1 MPPTTPT
8 DRRQLSR
15 RSLFRGAG
23 ALGLGVGLTSLLN
36 ACGVASPGGGG
47 GGTAGGTLTV
57 GTDATSGVFDPAF
70 YTTLGDWMV
79 VDSVCRGLT
88 FCDFTDPEPRPEL
101 AESWT
106 VSEDGLTYEFA
117 LRQGVTFHD
126 GTTFTSADVLASLN
140 RQLNADDPTLPD
152 GASRPFQSL
161 GRNLV
166 SLDAPD
172 ERTVRIVLHGPDGTL
187 LARLSDIGARVI
199 SKAAL
204 DRHGADIGKNL
215 VGTGPFRLTA
225 ATAGQSVTL
234 EAFDGFTG
242 GRPPVDRVVMQ
253 QVQDSSTMIGSLI
266 SGAVSV
272 TQFTPYSAVGQ
283 LRANDAVTVHDTPYC
298 YDAMLLMD
306 VRRPALAE
314 LGVRRAINLAIDRQ
328 AILDQA
334 FFGVGTLPAGY
345 AVPPSMPGHDPS
357 LADLSRTDVAEAR
370 RLIEAAGA
378 VGREVRLMAASD
390 TWHPRAAQVIAQN
403 LTDIGLRVVSDSVD
417 PAAFFSRVMDTDDP
431 YHEIIVWERNSYVP
445 DPDNT
450 VGNMAVPRGVY
461 GSSATGFDTL
471 PGTARFTEDTVAAR
485 NMPIGPERTAAYSAI
500 QRRWAE
506 DFMVLSMLVHSTN
519 LVVTG
524 ASVSGVNVNALSTH
538 RCFLDDASVSGA

>member
-8 DRRQLSR
+8 DRHLSR
-15 RSLFRGAG
+15 RALFRGVG
-23 ALGLGVGLTSLLN
+23 AFGLGVGLTSVLS
-36 ACGVASPGGGG
+36 ACGVAASDGGGG
-47 GGTAGGTLTV
+47 GASGGTLTV

-88 FCDFTDPEPRPEL
+88 FCDFTDPDPKPDL

-106 VSEDGLTYEFA
+106 VSDDGLTYEFT
-117 LRQGVTFHD
+117 LREGVTFHD
-126 GTTFTSADVLASLN
+126 GNALTSADVLASLN
-140 RQLNADDPTLPD
+140 RQLDEDDPSLPD

-161 GRNLV
+161 GRNLT

-172 ERTVRIVLHGPDGTL
+172 ERTVRIVLQGPDGTL
-187 LARLSDIGARVI
+187 LARLSDIGARVV

-204 DRHGADIGKNL
+204 DQYGAEIGKHL
-215 VGTGPFRLTA
+215 VGTGPFRLAA

-234 EAFDGFTG
+234 EAFDDFVG
-242 GRPPVDRVVMQ
+242 GRPPVDRVVLQ
-253 QVQDSSTMIGSLI
+253 QVQDSSTMISSLI
-266 SGAVSV
+266 SGAVSA
-272 TQFTPYSAVGQ
+272 TQFTPYSAAEQ

-314 LGVRRAINLAIDRQ
+314 LEVRQAINLAIDRQ

-334 FFGVGTLPAGY
+334 FFGVGTLPEGY
-345 AVPPSMPGHDPS
+345 VVPPAMPGHDPS

-370 RLIEAAGA
+370 RLVEAAGA

-403 LTDIGLRVVSDSVD
+403 LTDIGLTVVSDSVD
-417 PAAFFSRVMDTDDP
+417 PAAFFSRVMDTEDP
-431 YHEIIVWERNSYVP
+431 YHEIMVWERNSYVP
-445 DPDNT
+445 DPDNM

-471 PGTARFTEDTVAAR
+471 PGSERFADDTVAAR
-485 NMPIGPERTAAYSAI
+485 NLPIGPERTAAYSEI

-506 DFMVLSMLVHSTN
+506 EFMVLSMLVHSTN

-524 ASVSGVNVNALSTH
+524 ANVTGVNVNALSTH
-538 RCFLDDASVSGA
+538 RCFLEDASVGGA